1 MTEKEIES
9 QILTWLN
16 YQQGIFA
23 FKVNTVGVFDP
34 IKKIYRTNK
43 NPFLINGT
51 SDIIACVYGNFV
63 AIEVKTPSGLKSLLK
78 AKKERE
84 INQVAFLKKVKEK
97 GKGNAIA
104 VSSLDSVI
112 EFVKKLDLKKIS

>member
-16 YQQGIFA
+16 LQQGIFA

-51 SDIIACVYGNFV
+51 SDILACIYGSFV
-63 AIEVKTPSGLKSLLK
+63 AIEVKTPSGLKSFLNP
-78 AKKERE
+78 KKERE

-97 GKGNAIA
+97 GKGYALA
-104 VSSLDSVI
+104 VSSLDMVI
-112 EFVKKLDLKKIS
+112 EFVKRLDLKKLN